1 MPAISIPDPLMQ
13 SVNDGKCILFLGAMS
28 SAKSPPGCAYTYQV
42 GPPGGGEL
50 SALLAVKS
58 QYKGTDQWNLLRVA
72 QHFEQQ
78 KGLGLNR
85 AELGNF
91 VKTALTGGGIL

>member
-1 MPAISIPDPLMQ
+1 MPRPAT
-13 SVNDGKCILFLGAMS
+13 SVRGAGPPGVLGAVS

-91 VKTALTGGGIL
+91 VKTALTGGGILPSPA